1 MSNRQLE
8 HYEMD
13 RERQT
18 FPIVVLSDGIRLAKN
33 IGALFRIS
41 EAFGVSELCIH
52 GLDEKLPNKKFT
64 RVARS
69 TEKVLPYRVIEDIP
83 AFFKDM
89 KVEYTVVAIE
99 ITENSQTLQSFE
111 FDSTKKYLFV
121 VGAET
126 QGVSEQ
132 VLDYCD
138 HFLHINMF
146 GLNSS
151 MNVTSALSVAL
162 YEYSRQL
169 A

>member
-13 RERQT
+13 RERKT

-33 IGALFRIS
+33 VGSLFRIS
-41 EAFGVSELCIH
+41 EAFGVNKLLIH
-52 GLDEKLPNKKFT
+52 GLDEKLPNRKFT

-69 TEKVLPYRVIEDIP
+69 TEKVLPYEIVNNVQECLE
-83 AFFKDM
+83 
-89 KVEYTVVAIE
+89 EYKKSHKIVAIE
-99 ITENSQTLQSFE
+99 ITENSSAINDFK
-111 FDSTKKYLFV
+111 FDKDQQYVFV

-126 QGVSEQ
+126 QGISQE
-132 VLDYCD
+132 VLNHCEE
-138 HFLHINMF
+138 FLHINMF

-151 MNVTSALSVAL
+151 MNVTQALSIAL
-162 YEYSRQL
+162 YEYTRQL